1 MRPWEVVLAIWVV
14 LRPAAGQQPLLPAIT
29 DSAFIEECVR
39 VHNGFRSKVQPEASN
54 MQYMTW
60 DTALAR
66 NARAWARKCVFEH
79 NVYLT
84 ERYQCHPNFTS
95 VGENIW
101 IGSAKAF
108 NVTGAI
114 KSWYDEV
121 AFYVF
126 NVHACSKSCGHYLQ
140 VVWDYS
146 YKIGCAVAPCNK
158 VGGIR
163 NAANFVCNYAP
174 SGNLPRRPY
183 IEGRSCSHCANGDT
197 CENKLCRN
205 AERDKLICTYY
216 SFPLLLMF
224 LSYFKYILQVNLTS
238 ICLFIDYSGW
248 QPPWEFSIMCNEACV
263 SLVVLRILLLSLA
276 FASVYFIRNYFTDMP
291 VNT

>member
-1 MRPWEVVLAIWVV
+1 MTPWRVVLALWVV
-14 LRPAAGQQPLLPAIT
+14 LRPAVGQQPLLPAT
-29 DSAFIEECVR
+29 TENAFIEECVR
-39 VHNGFRSKVQPEASN
+39 VHNDFRSKVQPEASN

-146 YKIGCAVAPCNK
+146 YKIGCAVAPCYK
-158 VGGIR
+158 VGGIQ

-197 CENKLCRN
+197 CENQLCRN
-205 AERDKLICTYY
+205 AERDKLIY
-216 SFPLLLMF
+216 
-224 LSYFKYILQVNLTS
+224 
-238 ICLFIDYSGW
+238 YSGW
-248 QPPWEFSIMCNEACV
+248 QPPWEFSIMCDGACV

-291 VNT
+291 INT

>member
-1 MRPWEVVLAIWVV
+1 MRPWEVVLILWVV
-14 LRPAAGQQPLLPAIT
+14 LRPAAGQQPFLPAIT
-29 DSAFIEECVR
+29 DTAFIKEYVS
-39 VHNGFRSKVQPEASN
+39 VHNEFRSKVQPEASN

-60 DTALAR
+60 DAALAR
-66 NARAWARKCVFEH
+66 TARAWARKCVFEH

-84 ERYQCHPNFTS
+84 ERYQCHPSFTS

-101 IGSAKAF
+101 IGSVQAF
-108 NVTGAI
+108 NVTGVI

-121 AFYVF
+121 AFYDF
-126 NVHACSKSCGHYLQ
+126 NVNACSKFCGHYLQ

-174 SGNLPRRPY
+174 SGNLSRRPY
-183 IEGRSCSHCANGDT
+183 IEGRACSHCANGDT

-205 AERDKLICTYY
+205 TERDKLTCTYY

-224 LSYFKYILQVNLTS
+224 PSYFKYILQVNLTS

-248 QPPWEFSIMCNEACV
+248 RPAWEFSITCDKDCV
-263 SLVVLRILLLSLA
+263 SLVVLRIVLLVLA
-276 FASVYFIRNYFTDMP
+276 FACVYFMRDYFRDMP
-291 VNT
+291 INT